1 MTVALFPSP
10 AILECTPGQHL
21 LAVLEH
27 QHAITLRVLRAY
39 PTDRLD
45 LRPHDRARTARDL
58 AWTFVLLRQ
67 IARRALTTGFDWSAP
82 PRPFPTPPDSMEAIL
97 DAFEQ
102 EQRQLVDSLRNQSD
116 ARLAEPIEFLVAP
129 KTLGPVPRLDF
140 LWMLVFDEIHH
151 RGQFS
156 VYLRMAGGSV
166 PSIYGP
172 SADEPWL

>member
-1 MTVALFPSP
+1 MTVTLFPTP
-10 AILECTPGQHL
+10 AIFECTPSQHF

-39 PTDRLD
+39 PADKLD
-45 LRPHDRARTARDL
+45 LKPHDRARTARDL

-67 IARRALTTGFDWSAP
+67 IACRALTTGFDWSAP
-82 PRPFPTPPDSMEAIL
+82 PRAFPTPPDSMEAII
-97 DAFEQ
+97 DALEQ
-102 EQRQLVDSLRNQSD
+102 EQRQLAESLRNLSD
-116 ARLAEPIEFLVAP
+116 ARLAETVEFLLAP
-129 KTLGPVPRLDF
+129 KRLGPVPKLDF

-156 VYLRMAGGSV
+156 VYLRMAGGNV